1 MPADRAPSVL
11 ITGIH
16 SDHGFAISH
25 LFRREGWFVIGCDQ
39 GTHTGR
45 NARVHIT
52 ADLTDEADC
61 DRAARRAARLGNGL
75 DCIVH
80 CADVRLD
87 GPIEEF
93 GAGAWDVMMD
103 VNVKS
108 VFLMSKACMPYL
120 EEVHGR
126 MVAVAP
132 GIQTGTGG
140 QEAPGREH
148 AVHDATRAAVLAL
161 MDSLSTELA
170 EHGIRVDVIRPDD
183 DGMALTAD
191 QVADRVWAAAG
202 FDSEGHELT
211 FAHSH

>member
-61 DRAARRAARLGNGL
+61 QRAARRAARLGNGL

-80 CADVRLD
+80 CADIQVD
-87 GPIEEF
+87 GPIEEI
-93 GAGAWDVMMD
+93 GSRAWDVMMD

-120 EEVHGR
+120 EELHGTI
-126 MVAVAP
+126 VAIAP
-132 GIQTGTGG
+132 SL
-140 QEAPGREH
+140 EGRTSEH
-148 AVHDATRAAVLAL
+148 AVHDATRAAVIAL
-161 MDSLSTELA
+161 MGSLTEELA
-170 EHGIRVDVIRPDD
+170 AHGIHVHVVRPDEDGTALSD
-183 DGMALTAD
+183 DA
-191 QVADRVWAAAG
+191 VADRVWALAG
-202 FDSEGHELT
+202 FDSEGHELS

>member
-25 LFRREGWFVIGCDQ
+25 MFRQEGWFVIGCDQ

-61 DRAARRAARLGNGL
+61 ERAAKRAARLGNGL

-80 CADVRLD
+80 CADIQVE
-87 GPIEEF
+87 GPIEEV
-93 GAGAWDVMMD
+93 GSSAWDVMMD

-120 EEVHGR
+120 EEVHGSI
-126 MVAVAP
+126 VAIAP
-132 GIQTGTGG
+132 SL
-140 QEAPGREH
+140 EGRDSEH
-148 AVHDATRAAVLAL
+148 AVHDATRAAVIAL
-161 MDSLSTELA
+161 MSALTDELA
-170 EHGIRVDVIRPDD
+170 AHGIHVHIVRPDADGRPLTD
-183 DGMALTAD
+183 DE
-191 QVADRVWAAAG
+191 VAEHVWSVAG
-202 FDSEGHELT
+202 FDNEGHELS
-211 FAHSH
+211 FAHAH

>member
-25 LFRREGWFVIGCDQ
+25 LFRREGWFVIGCDH

-61 DRAARRAARLGNGL
+61 QRAAKRAARLGNGL

-80 CADVRLD
+80 CADIQVD
-87 GPIEEF
+87 GPIEEI
-93 GAGAWDVMMD
+93 GSRAWDVMMD

-120 EEVHGR
+120 EEAHGSI
-126 MVAVAP
+126 VAIAP
-132 GIQTGTGG
+132 SL
-140 QEAPGREH
+140 EGRASEH
-148 AVHDATRAAVLAL
+148 AVHDATRAAVIAL
-161 MDSLSTELA
+161 MGSLTEELA
-170 EHGIRVDVIRPDD
+170 AHGIHVHVVRPDEDGRALSD
-183 DGMALTAD
+183 DA
-191 QVADRVWAAAG
+191 VAERVWALTG
-202 FDSEGHELT
+202 FDSEGHELS

>member
-61 DRAARRAARLGNGL
+61 QRAAKRAARLGNGL

-80 CADVRLD
+80 CADIQVD
-87 GPIEEF
+87 GPIEEI
-93 GAGAWDVMMD
+93 GSSAWDVMMD

-108 VFLMSKACMPYL
+108 VFLMSKACLPHL
-120 EEVHGR
+120 EEDRKSTRLSHVEGLP
-126 MVAVAP
+126 AAP
-132 GIQTGTGG
+132 
-140 QEAPGREH
+140 
-148 AVHDATRAAVLAL
+148 
-161 MDSLSTELA
+161 
-170 EHGIRVDVIRPDD
+170 
-183 DGMALTAD
+183 
-191 QVADRVWAAAG
+191 
-202 FDSEGHELT
+202 
-211 FAHSH
+211 

>member
-16 SDHGFAISH
+16 SEHGFAISH
-25 LFRREGWFVIGCDQ
+25 RFRKEGWFVMGCDQ
-39 GTHTGR
+39 GTHVGR
-45 NARVHIT
+45 NARAHIT

-61 DRAARRAARLGNGL
+61 QRTAKSAARLGNGL

-80 CADVRLD
+80 CSDVRLD
-87 GPIEEF
+87 GPIEEI
-93 GAGAWDVMMD
+93 GSSAWDVMMD

-120 EEVHGR
+120 EALHGT

-132 GIQTGTGG
+132 GLQDTD
-140 QEAPGREH
+140 ADH
-148 AVHDATRAAVLAL
+148 AVHDATRAAVIAL
-161 MDSLSTELA
+161 MDSLTAELST
-170 EHGIRVDVIRPDD
+170 HGIHVQVVRPDE
-183 DGMALTAD
+183 GGASISAD
-191 QVADRVWAAAG
+191 EVAERVWAVAG
-202 FDSEGHELT
+202 FDSEGNEMS

>member
-25 LFRREGWFVIGCDQ
+25 RFRQEGWFVIGCDQ

-45 NARVHIT
+45 NARVHVT

-61 DRAARRAARLGNGL
+61 QRAAKRAARLGNGL

-80 CADVRLD
+80 CADVRVD
-87 GPIEEF
+87 GPIEEI
-93 GAGAWDVMMD
+93 GSGAWDVMMD

-108 VFLMSKACMPYL
+108 VFLMSKACMAYL
-120 EEVHGR
+120 EQAHGSI
-126 MVAVAP
+126 VAIAP
-132 GIQTGTGG
+132 SL
-140 QEAPGREH
+140 EGRESEH
-148 AVHDATRAAVLAL
+148 AVHDATRGAVIAL
-161 MDSLSTELA
+161 MGALTDELA
-170 EHGIRVDVIRPDD
+170 AHAIRVHVVLPDSDGRPLTDD
-183 DGMALTAD
+183 E
-191 QVADRVWAAAG
+191 VAQRVWSVAG
-202 FDSEGHELT
+202 YDSEGHELS